1 MFTRGLSEQTQAS
14 LESLRNAPFVKNY
27 YLAGGTALSLHLGH
41 RFSNDLDFF
50 SASPAASELIRSQL
64 SKLGNLE
71 IFQNDEGTFNGMLNG
86 VKLSFFI
93 YPYDLLNPF
102 LDFYGVKVADIFDI
116 ACMKID
122 AISSRGTKRDFI
134 DLYFI
139 CNKFKPIEKLLEL
152 YAKKF
157 SKAKF
162 NKLHIVKSLVYFEDA
177 EDNVMP
183 QMIEKVS
190 WENVKKY
197 FVEKTVDNPTLQDL
211 NWQGKRRSGS
221 P

>member
-1 MFTRGLSEQTQAS
+1 MFTRGLSKQTQKN
-14 LESLRNAPFVKNY
+14 LESLKKPAFIGSY
-27 YLAGGTALSLHLGH
+27 YLAGGTALSLHFGH

-50 SASPAASELIRSQL
+50 SQTPIAPEVIRSELSA
-64 SKLGNLE
+64 LGNLE
-71 IFQNDEGTFNGMLNG
+71 IFQNDKGTFNGVLNG

-93 YPYDLLNPF
+93 YPYGLLKPSS
-102 LDFYGVKVADIFDI
+102 DFNGIKIADIVDI

-139 CNKFKPIEKLLEL
+139 CNRFKPVEVLLKS
-152 YAKKF
+152 YSKKY

-177 EDNVMP
+177 EGNPMP
-183 QMIEKVS
+183 EMIEKVD
-190 WENVKKY
+190 WTKVKEY
-197 FVEKTVDNPTLQDL
+197 FIEKIETV
-211 NWQGKRRSGS
+211 KF
-221 P
+221 